1 MNKQGFT
8 LVEVLIAGALFLTAF
23 TSFGF
28 MLKASMNYAAR
39 AGAKAQALCR
49 SRSEME
55 RLRSI
60 PFDQLL
66 TEASPGTITPVA
78 ADLYLVKVGDLY
90 TLRSKYR

>member
-1 MNKQGFT
+1 
-8 LVEVLIAGALFLTAF
+8 LIAGTLFVATFAC
-23 TSFGF
+23 FG
-28 MLKASMNYAAR
+28 LLSKASVNYVNR
-39 AGAKAQALCR
+39 ANTKAQALCL

-60 PFDQLL
+60 PFDHLL
-66 TEASPGTITPVA
+66 TEATPGAIIPVA